1 MKKRIAL
8 VALLVGGIAIAQV
21 TQLDLNVSSRIMAIT
36 GGLLVVPARLIGSNS
51 NIEANR
57 ITRSLGA
64 VTTIDFTYDA
74 GCQTAT
80 IGLPGARATDACAL
94 GVQLPAANSAY
105 MCWASDAGEVS
116 IRQCPAGADP
126 ASSTYSV
133 RLTSSQP

>member
-1 MKKRIAL
+1 MKKKIA
-8 VALLVGGIAIAQV
+8 VIALLVAGVAAAQIS
-21 TQLDLNVSSRIMAIT
+21 QLDLNVSSRIMALT
-36 GGLLVVPARLIGSNS
+36 NGLLLVPASLIGSNA

-64 VTTIDFTYDA
+64 VASVNLPYDA
-74 GCQTAT
+74 GCQTT
-80 IGLPGARATDACAL
+80 TLGIPGARHTDTCSL

-126 ASSTYSV
+126 ASSVYSV
-133 RLTSSQP
+133 RLTSSTP